1 MSRRSQ
7 FQTDHYNILAAGDWA
22 GPDVFSLDAPGGN
35 EKRMSLSSRTNPG
48 HGSGPPR
55 YPGTFLVAFRA
66 AVAGLN
72 WSVSRWMGDAVECKD
87 AAGKEHV
94 VGLENLFRRA
104 RRTPRADWQE
114 LVVEFLTS
122 AVVADQDQELPTD
135 LKSVADK
142 LLIRVGPPFS
152 RRAHEAEL
160 WSQPIENTPLVVNLV
175 IDFPQRMI
183 YVARQL
189 VADSGQSGEH
199 WLRIALENLKQR
211 TPAEAFQPVHA
222 DSGLLACAVGDAY
235 DSSRALLL
243 DGLLP
248 EGKDDGYFVAMPS
261 RDQLLVLPVVGEALA
276 FVHFLKILVDKQY
289 KTLPYPIS
297 QQVFWLRDGIWL
309 PFVIDIEGSNVT
321 IQPPEEFS
329 EVLDRLAPPDFLEDE
344 DGEDDEDEDDDDE
357 FDAELEDDDEDE
369 EDELSDDH
377 K

>member
-1 MSRRSQ
+1 
-7 FQTDHYNILAAGDWA
+7 
-22 GPDVFSLDAPGGN
+22 
-35 EKRMSLSSRTNPG
+35 MSLSARTNPG
-48 HGSGPPR
+48 FGSGPPR
-55 YPGTFLVAFRA
+55 YPGTFLLAFRG

-72 WSVSRWMGDAVECKD
+72 WTVSRWLGDAVECKD

-104 RRTPRADWQE
+104 RRTPRTEWQE

-122 AVVADQDQELPTD
+122 AVVADQDQELPKD
-135 LKSVADK
+135 LAAVADK

-152 RRAHEAEL
+152 RRSHEAEL

-189 VADSGQSGEH
+189 VDDSGQPGAH
-199 WLRIALENLKQR
+199 WLRVALENLKQR

-222 DSGLLACAVGDAY
+222 ESGLLACAVGDAY

-248 EGKDDGYFVAMPS
+248 DGKEDGYFVALPS

-297 QQVFWLRDGIWL
+297 QQVFWVRDGNWL
-309 PFVIDIEGSNVT
+309 PFVIEIDGSNVT

-329 EVLDRLAPPDFLEDE
+329 EVLERLAPPDFLDGEGEDEGDDEDE
-344 DGEDDEDEDDDDE
+344 DEEDEDEDDDDDE
-357 FDAELEDDDEDE
+357 DEDYDAELTDDDDDDDEDE
-369 EDELSDDH
+369 DEEDDEDEDEGGFG
-377 K
+377 KR

>member
-1 MSRRSQ
+1 
-7 FQTDHYNILAAGDWA
+7 
-22 GPDVFSLDAPGGN
+22 
-35 EKRMSLSSRTNPG
+35 MSLSSRTNPG

-72 WSVSRWMGDAVECKD
+72 WSVRRWLGDAVECQD
-87 AAGKEHV
+87 AAGKEHL

-104 RRTPRADWQE
+104 RRTPRGEWQE
-114 LVVEFLTS
+114 LIVEFLTS
-122 AVVADQDQELPTD
+122 AVVADQDQDLPTD
-135 LKSVADK
+135 LNAVADK
-142 LLIRVGPPFS
+142 LLIRVGTPFS

-160 WSQPIENTPLVVNLV
+160 WSQPIENTSLVVNLV

-183 YVARQL
+183 YVPRQL
-189 VADSGQSGEH
+189 VNDSGQPGVY
-199 WLRIALENLKQR
+199 WLQIALDNLKQR
-211 TPAEAFQPVHA
+211 TPAAAFQPVHA
-222 DSGLLACAVGDAY
+222 DSGLLACAIGDAY
-235 DSSRALLL
+235 DSSRVLLL

-248 EGKDDGYFVAMPS
+248 EGKENGYFVALPS

-297 QQVFWLRDGIWL
+297 EQVFWLRDGVWL

-344 DGEDDEDEDDDDE
+344 DGEDDDDEDE
-357 FDAELEDDDEDE
+357 DEDE
-369 EDELSDDH
+369 EDDDGEDEEEDEGEET
-377 K
+377 